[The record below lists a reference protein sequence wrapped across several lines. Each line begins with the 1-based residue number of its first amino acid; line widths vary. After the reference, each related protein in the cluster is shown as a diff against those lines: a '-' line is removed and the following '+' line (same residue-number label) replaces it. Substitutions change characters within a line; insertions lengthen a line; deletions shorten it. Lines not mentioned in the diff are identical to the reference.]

1 MIKGMGNALKAID
14 GMVTGSN
21 ETVKKEYIKT
31 LTAIIKQT
39 PVHFKDGGRLRNS
52 WNLSEKSPKG
62 VVRTPSGS
70 GSGSFSSVAR
80 MPKVVI
86 GKKLFFTNPM
96 PYANVVEYG
105 GYPSPVKM
113 GTNTSEGGTPQY
125 QKLSAG
131 GYSKQAP
138 NGMVRLN
145 VKRMRTRLKR
155 KNAQ

>member
-1 MIKGMGNALKAID
+1 MIKGIDNAIKAID
-14 GMVTGSN
+14 AMVTGTN
-21 ETVKKEYIKT
+21 EAVKKEYIKT
-31 LTAIIKQT
+31 LTAIVKQT

-52 WNLSEKSPKG
+52 WTLSERSPRG
-62 VVRTPSGS
+62 TVRTPNGS
-70 GSGSFSSVAR
+70 GSGSIASITR
-80 MPKVVI
+80 MPKIVI
-86 GKKLFFTNPM
+86 GKKLYFTNPM

-105 GYPSPVKM
+105 GYPNPVKQ
-113 GTNTSEGGTPQY
+113 GTNTSESGTQF

-155 KNAQ
+155 LNAK